1 MASSHPHIH
10 TRNYKLLFT
19 IFSKNNIKRHK
30 LIYLIMSMLYN
41 KIRFEID
48 LNSDELLK
56 IIWEHMREIKKESW
70 KDIIKLINLHLLI
83 IILIFEEQGNHV
95 IPKNHSCQCTCWILL
110 MMMHGIWILEYQC
123 TFLVNMNVS
132 RI

>member
-1 MASSHPHIH
+1 
-10 TRNYKLLFT
+10 
-19 IFSKNNIKRHK
+19 
-30 LIYLIMSMLYN
+30 MSMLYN

-48 LNSDELLK
+48 LNSGELLK

-95 IPKNHSCQCTCWILL
+95 IPKNHSCHLLDSSNDAWYMDFRISMHLSCKHEWFKNLKKSQLWDLIL
-110 MMMHGIWILEYQC
+110 ILEIIQ
-123 TFLVNMNVS
+123 FK
-132 RI
+132 R

>member
-1 MASSHPHIH
+1 MASSHPYTH
-10 TRNYKLLFT
+10 NYKLLFT

-48 LNSDELLK
+48 LNSDKLLK

-83 IILIFEEQGNHV
+83 IILIF
-95 IPKNHSCQCTCWILL
+95 
-110 MMMHGIWILEYQC
+110 
-123 TFLVNMNVS
+123 
-132 RI
+132 